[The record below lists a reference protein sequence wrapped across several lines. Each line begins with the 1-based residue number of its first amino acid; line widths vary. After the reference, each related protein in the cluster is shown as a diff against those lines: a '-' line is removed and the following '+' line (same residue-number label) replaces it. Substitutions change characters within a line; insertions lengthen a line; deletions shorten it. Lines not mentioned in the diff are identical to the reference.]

1 MCVKKNKKKKNGFTL
16 VEVIAAVT
24 ILGILS
30 AVAIPSVS
38 KVMGKGHSEYC
49 QNNVDVMKTA
59 ARDYFNDYKSL
70 MPKEVGDSETVTMK
84 DLVKEKYLDK
94 MTDYDEKECTSGEVR
109 VLKTTRTNY
118 EYTYKLDCGKCNGI
132 SDEDDGKIDPNA
144 KIDINY
150 SPFGGTR
157 NNPLEYNNKDANITI
172 SFDYKNVTIYSY
184 KYEIHRVDISGDQTV
199 GGITNYKDYKGKDI
213 KVKLDSKG
221 VYYIK
226 TYVVNSSQN
235 RIYSKNSGY
244 FSLDYKFTCNDIS
257 LKATYDGDG
266 KTKNLKLDEWH
277 NGAFKFNFSKK
288 GAIYNYDVYLMT
300 DTNDKSK
307 AELVVSKSTGNKSLN
322 FPNSLSHTYKF
333 YIIAYNEEGEQC
345 QTDTFKYKQ
354 DNIEPDCITNSG
366 SYNHEWTNQDVT
378 IYGNPKDKGNEWTM
392 SGPKNVGDKLEGYAT
407 NTERTFTEDMDKL
420 VSPGSVSDAAG
431 NIKVCPAEQLVRIDK
446 TPPECT
452 TSGGN
457 APSWTNQSVTIYGSC
472 SDPIVNG
479 ARSDCRERTINRNIN
494 YEVDDYLSPGTIT
507 DIAGNSTDCEEDQH
521 VQIDKTAPTCESE
534 CVSGNCGTWTNE
546 DVEISGTCSDDG
558 DVSSGCAQDDFDY
571 TEEATDGKIV
581 NKSVS
586 PSGGPIYD
594 NAGNTATCPEQKIM
608 IDAAP
613 PNITCTGEDVLSRG
627 TAVNSE
633 NLKGHA
639 KVSASDQSNGSGLAE
654 NPTGDKQYTSAGSTE
669 YIARDNAGNE
679 CSCTIESTG
688 KQVYKYTYHS
698 GCNKYCNEY
707 YCNEYNCEEYYCDE
721 YLCTKYNNDGSCAQ
735 RDYDY
740 CVRYDYSWCIRY
752 GNRCIDYNY
761 NKCIDKV
768 AEWTGSSS
776 QYQKNASCTSNFTCT
791 YSDNYNTKN
800 ANPKN
805 SCENNGTV
813 TAYSTEATAEE
824 CGNSSNQSKDPCK
837 TDPSKCNNEIKYNIV
852 YKCNGEAD
860 KSVSESKKVQNGVN
874 NVKIS
879 NSDLLKKYPGTTEKC
894 MMKISKVENNPV
906 ANGGTITVT
915 LKPGKCKVNFKVTCD
930 GKEIKDLSE
939 NLQPGNNGK
948 VSYSV
953 SKAKKLVK
961 NKGVTSEKCDVGKAP
976 TISSKSAECGG
987 TIEIKLP
994 KKTEQNIYLC
1004 RVGNTYVHK
1013 TTSTECTSGNCSY
1026 TVSHGT
1032 TIKVEMEKH
1041 GRFYK
1046 LISPHKGMYLYDDC
1060 TSTKPNGPDCIS
1072 RCRDHN

>member
-184 KYEIHRVDISGDQTV
+184 KYEIHRVDISGDQIV

-307 AELVVSKSTGNKSLN
+307 AELVVSKATGNKSLN

-558 DVSSGCAQDDFDY
+558 DVSSGCVEDEYDH
-571 TEEATDGKIV
+571 TEEATDKKIF
-581 NKSVS
+581 NQDVS
-586 PSGGPIYD
+586 PAVDEGGVIYD
-594 NAGNTATCPEQKIM
+594 NAGNPAQCDTQRIM
-608 IDAAP
+608 IDTEP
-613 PNITCTGEDVLSRG
+613 PELTCTGH
-627 TAVNSE
+627 SE
-633 NLKGHA
+633 LDLETLQGHA
-639 KVSASDQSNGSGLAE
+639 EVNAKDQPNGSGLE
-654 NPTGDKQYTSAGSTE
+654 EDPSNNYTYGSEGATE
-669 YIARDNAGNE
+669 YVARDNAGNE
-679 CSCTIESTG
+679 CSCTINVTG
-688 KQVYKYTYHS
+688 TPVYKFNHYSCDSYDCDCDPYCCSGSYYADTEKGTPYCHSTCWSCYT
-698 GCNKYCNEY
+698 CR
-707 YCNEYNCEEYYCDE
+707 
-721 YLCTKYNNDGSCAQ
+721 YLS
-735 RDYDY
+735 
-740 CVRYDYSWCIRY
+740 
-752 GNRCIDYNY
+752 YNY
-761 NKCIDKV
+761 TTGWLTYQQYGDSCSGHNGYQGNTV
-768 AEWTGSSS
+768 QSAGSS
-776 QYQKNASCTSNFTCT
+776 
-791 YSDNYNTKN
+791 
-800 ANPKN
+800 
-805 SCENNGTV
+805 
-813 TAYSTEATAEE
+813 TAYSTEATSEE
-824 CGNSSNQSKDPCK
+824 CEANNTEAEDPCK
-837 TDPSKCNNEIKYNIV
+837 KDPSKCNKTIKYNIV
-852 YKCNGEAD
+852 YKCAGETD
-860 KSVSESKKVQNGVN
+860 KKISEQKSVQNGVN
-874 NVKIS
+874 SVKFTMNELI
-879 NSDLLKKYPGTTEKC
+879 DKYPGSSSKC
-894 MMKISKVENNPV
+894 EVSSKTASANKKTVS
-906 ANGGTITVT
+906 NGGTITVT

-939 NLQPGNNGK
+939 NLQPGNDGK

-961 NKGVTSEKCDVGKAP
+961 NKGVKAEKCDVGKSP
-976 TISSKSAECGG
+976 DINKKSVECGG